1 MVSKWRHL
9 VWAVPLGFVAL
20 ILVLAWRQD
29 RDFWRSTPALM
40 RLAQDAA
47 RRGDY
52 ARGPGTGPQG
62 HGPGAQECPISPGT
76 RPDSSGGR
84 AAATGPGSQPPAQ
97 PQDAKSSQALTLQA
111 RALDL
116 LGDRQA
122 ALDLLAEGLKDNPD
136 DPEMLALAATLAAQ
150 GNYDRP
156 LAITYYQRLYQLT
169 RDPLVRRQLVEL
181 LISLNRFPEAI
192 PLQEEEAAQFPDDP
206 RPCTTWPC
214 SIIGSGTTRRPAMI
228 YQRLLEKAADDA
240 ALRLE
245 AARTAEAGQQLD
257 QALAHYLWL
266 YSRSR
271 GEKEYALAL
280 ARLWA
285 RKGNHAEAAGVLAP
299 LMQENPD
306 PALRRR
312 YGLELLLIGDLRGGP
327 EGLPGRLEGRGH
339 PPGNH
344 HQPGPP
350 LGPERP
356 LRQGRGHV
364 G

>member
-1 MVSKWRHL
+1 MASKWRHL
-9 VWAVPLGFVAL
+9 IWAVPLGFVLL
-20 ILVLAWRQD
+20 ILALAWQQD
-29 RDFWRSTPALM
+29 RDFWRSAPALM

-52 ARGPGTGPQG
+52 PEALELARKAMAREPQNSQYCL
-62 HGPGAQECPISPGT
+62 AL
-76 RPDSSGGR
+76 GR
-84 AAATGPGSQPPAQ
+84 IHLAAGQPQPALDLSRRLD
-97 PQDAKSSQALTLQA
+97 PQDAKSSQGLQLQA

-122 ALDLLAEGLKDNPD
+122 AMELLAGGLQDNPD
-136 DPEMLALAATLAAQ
+136 DPEILALAATLAAQ
-150 GNYDRP
+150 GSYDRP
-156 LAITYYQRLYQLT
+156 QAITYYQQLYRLT
-169 RDPLVRRQLVEL
+169 RDPLVRRQLLEL

-192 PLQEEEAAQFPDDP
+192 PLQEEEAAQFPHNSEALHQLALLHYWQRDYQAA
-206 RPCTTWPC
+206 
-214 SIIGSGTTRRPAMI
+214 GGI

-299 LMQENPD
+299 LMQANPD
-306 PALRRR
+306 GELRRQ
-312 YGLELLLIGDLRGGP
+312 YGLELLLVGD
-327 EGLPGRLEGRGH
+327 
-339 PPGNH
+339 
-344 HQPGPP
+344 
-350 LGPERP
+350 
-356 LRQGRGHV
+356 
-364 G
+364 